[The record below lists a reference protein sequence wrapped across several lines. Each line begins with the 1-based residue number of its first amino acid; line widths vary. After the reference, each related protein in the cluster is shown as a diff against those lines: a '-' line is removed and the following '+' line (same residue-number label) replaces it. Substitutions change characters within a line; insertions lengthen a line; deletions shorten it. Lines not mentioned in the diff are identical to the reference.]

1 MEKDEK
7 NEKRYVN
14 NLLKFIFEKPQ
25 ESMRYQ
31 KLENHI
37 KKCYK
42 IDNLKEKEKEESL
55 YRCLRIIKAEM
66 MEPQFKKYIIHGDM
80 KIFYSLFYTFKST
93 GINNEHIIF
102 LEIIEP
108 LLEFLVKKDA
118 KIVCCSINIIIK
130 IIKENKYF
138 FLKYFNKIYDKL
150 KIIILRKEI
159 EIRNSGY
166 YLDEMMKNIVGII
179 FQENSENNEKL
190 KLSTKFIVEYLIK
203 GLEENINYPSVDI
216 LISSW
221 LLYFETV
228 PQINLNKYYIQI
240 IPSLF
245 KMLCGNIKEVIH
257 ISEFCLRK
265 IINSIDT
272 LYEDLINE
280 DPKLITKIFE
290 IVLENCVSKEGN
302 EQIKKC
308 SFELL
313 EAFLKKFE
321 KIIDEYNRSGD
332 NLSKIEEDL
341 ISPVSKNCP
350 SSFNNESIEELKNEK
365 EAKLEL
371 NKDFLSFGLNSNQI
385 EKVKEDYEEDK
396 ITILM
401 KSIPLHLFPNILQV
415 IIQNNSKNLS
425 FYKVIDKCN
434 KIFINVIKILTIKS
448 FKNKLEEKQT
458 FELVIKDYIQNKSS
472 FNELNINLIFDWISL
487 LYKIELFHDEDY
499 LSQLI
504 MYFPEINE
512 LSITRIMSILNEIS
526 KKKNNSKFNIGLI
539 NIIIH
544 NFNKKPNMINTFG
557 ILIIKELEKIINI
570 EILFEHI
577 ANILLDKKDVYFI
590 MRMVNLL
597 NKFLISEEK
606 ASCIR
611 NKLNKFGNQG
621 KNSDYFEKLFNL
633 FSYNPF
639 CALLLVLL
647 SNCFELGYFL
657 ILHISQMDLKSEDY
671 IELSQVVQ
679 VFESSIFN
687 NVRIKL
693 LNPNKHKYLIK
704 TLYAIL
710 LLLPQGQAF
719 DSLSFRLRCLEIIY
733 CLDDDDEDDIEDKS
747 KEEVEEEEI
756 SGIKERS
763 NTDIYLSDDEISNS
777 DYSNFNLS
785 AKSINNNFQ
794 LEDNKCYPL
803 KFLNTEIFQCNNK
816 YTDKPEDD
824 MYEKKGLT
832 KYIHIFNKIQNK
844 KKQFEKLINERND
857 EIRQL
862 CYSPA

>member
-1 MEKDEK
+1 
-7 NEKRYVN
+7 
-14 NLLKFIFEKPQ
+14 
-25 ESMRYQ
+25 
-31 KLENHI
+31 
-37 KKCYK
+37 
-42 IDNLKEKEKEESL
+42 
-55 YRCLRIIKAEM
+55 
-66 MEPQFKKYIIHGDM
+66 
-80 KIFYSLFYTFKST
+80 
-93 GINNEHIIF
+93 
-102 LEIIEP
+102 
-108 LLEFLVKKDA
+108 
-118 KIVCCSINIIIK
+118 
-130 IIKENKYF
+130 
-138 FLKYFNKIYDKL
+138 
-150 KIIILRKEI
+150 
-159 EIRNSGY
+159 
-166 YLDEMMKNIVGII
+166 
-179 FQENSENNEKL
+179 
-190 KLSTKFIVEYLIK
+190 
-203 GLEENINYPSVDI
+203 
-216 LISSW
+216 
-221 LLYFETV
+221 
-228 PQINLNKYYIQI
+228 
-240 IPSLF
+240 
-245 KMLCGNIKEVIH
+245 
-257 ISEFCLRK
+257 
-265 IINSIDT
+265 
-272 LYEDLINE
+272 
-280 DPKLITKIFE
+280 
-290 IVLENCVSKEGN
+290 
-302 EQIKKC
+302 
-308 SFELL
+308 
-313 EAFLKKFE
+313 
-321 KIIDEYNRSGD
+321 
-332 NLSKIEEDL
+332 
-341 ISPVSKNCP
+341 
-350 SSFNNESIEELKNEK
+350 
-365 EAKLEL
+365 
-371 NKDFLSFGLNSNQI
+371 
-385 EKVKEDYEEDK
+385 
-396 ITILM
+396 
-401 KSIPLHLFPNILQV
+401 
-415 IIQNNSKNLS
+415 
-425 FYKVIDKCN
+425 
-434 KIFINVIKILTIKS
+434 
-448 FKNKLEEKQT
+448 
-458 FELVIKDYIQNKSS
+458 
-472 FNELNINLIFDWISL
+472 
-487 LYKIELFHDEDY
+487 
-499 LSQLI
+499 
-504 MYFPEINE
+504 
-512 LSITRIMSILNEIS
+512 
-526 KKKNNSKFNIGLI
+526 
-539 NIIIH
+539 
-544 NFNKKPNMINTFG
+544 MINTFG

-693 LNPNKHKYLIK
+693 LNPNKHKYLI
-704 TLYAIL
+704 
-710 LLLPQGQAF
+710 
-719 DSLSFRLRCLEIIY
+719 
-733 CLDDDDEDDIEDKS
+733 DEDDIEDKS

>member
-1 MEKDEK
+1 
-7 NEKRYVN
+7 
-14 NLLKFIFEKPQ
+14 
-25 ESMRYQ
+25 
-31 KLENHI
+31 
-37 KKCYK
+37 
-42 IDNLKEKEKEESL
+42 
-55 YRCLRIIKAEM
+55 
-66 MEPQFKKYIIHGDM
+66 
-80 KIFYSLFYTFKST
+80 
-93 GINNEHIIF
+93 
-102 LEIIEP
+102 
-108 LLEFLVKKDA
+108 
-118 KIVCCSINIIIK
+118 
-130 IIKENKYF
+130 
-138 FLKYFNKIYDKL
+138 
-150 KIIILRKEI
+150 
-159 EIRNSGY
+159 
-166 YLDEMMKNIVGII
+166 MMKNIVGII

-526 KKKNNSKFNIGLI
+526 KKKI
-539 NIIIH
+539 
-544 NFNKKPNMINTFG
+544 T
-557 ILIIKELEKIINI
+557 
-570 EILFEHI
+570 
-577 ANILLDKKDVYFI
+577 
-590 MRMVNLL
+590 L
-597 NKFLISEEK
+597 N
-606 ASCIR
+606 
-611 NKLNKFGNQG
+611 
-621 KNSDYFEKLFNL
+621 
-633 FSYNPF
+633 
-639 CALLLVLL
+639 
-647 SNCFELGYFL
+647 L
-657 ILHISQMDLKSEDY
+657 IL
-671 IELSQVVQ
+671 V
-679 VFESSIFN
+679 
-687 NVRIKL
+687 
-693 LNPNKHKYLIK
+693 
-704 TLYAIL
+704 
-710 LLLPQGQAF
+710 
-719 DSLSFRLRCLEIIY
+719 
-733 CLDDDDEDDIEDKS
+733 
-747 KEEVEEEEI
+747 
-756 SGIKERS
+756 
-763 NTDIYLSDDEISNS
+763 
-777 DYSNFNLS
+777 
-785 AKSINNNFQ
+785 
-794 LEDNKCYPL
+794 
-803 KFLNTEIFQCNNK
+803 
-816 YTDKPEDD
+816 
-824 MYEKKGLT
+824 
-832 KYIHIFNKIQNK
+832 
-844 KKQFEKLINERND
+844 
-857 EIRQL
+857 
-862 CYSPA
+862 